1 MLRRVWLNLL
11 RVFSEDYT
19 CEGFK
24 MTGSPFALP
33 RDVNTLD
40 PLLKRKA
47 TICNLFA
54 NEHKPID
61 YISHLLDLEKGQI
74 VSTLIQTRLIDER
87 RRAIRPVRTERRS
100 DFGHYHISLGLLTG
114 RKVHELR
121 TLCGCR
127 SDNFVSS
134 KFVLQDLVKEGELCA
149 RCKEE
154 YLRREGP
161 ARA

>member
-1 MLRRVWLNLL
+1 MLRRVWVNLL
-11 RVFSEDYT
+11 KVFSEDYT
-19 CEGFK
+19 REGFK

-33 RDVNTLD
+33 KDVNALD
-40 PLLKRKA
+40 PLLKRKV

-61 YISHLLDLEKGQI
+61 HISHLLDLEKSQV

-87 RRAIRPVRTERRS
+87 RRTAKPVRRERRS
-100 DFGHYHISLGLLTG
+100 DFDHYHISLALLTG

-134 KFVLQDLVKEGELCA
+134 RFVLQDLVKEAELCA

-154 YLRREGP
+154 YLRREGA